1 MDLDDFNMKE
11 NIELMNLENM
21 LDIKQNFNTQTIG
34 FNSDTLYNFIEK
46 N

>member
-21 LDIKQNFNTQTIG
+21 LDIKQSSNKQTIG